1 MNRIESERGSVS
13 IWVVTSAFVMIML
26 VGIAVDLGGKVYAQ
40 QNAQDVARQAART
53 AGQEIQVPTAVRGE
67 GVAADPSA
75 GQQAAQRYLDASNMN
90 GTATVVDSDTVHI
103 TTTDTYETTFLGI
116 IGITGFTVHGEAEAR
131 IAHVVNGQ
139 ER

>member
-1 MNRIESERGSVS
+1 MQDRGSVS

-53 AGQEIQVPTAVRGE
+53 AGQEIQAPQAVRGE
-67 GVAADPSA
+67 EVVADPRA
-75 GQQAAQRYLDASNMN
+75 GQQAAQRYLDTSEMS
-90 GTATVVDSDTVHI
+90 GTATVVDSETMRI
-103 TTTDTYETTFLGI
+103 TTSDTYETKFLGI
-116 IGITGFTVHGEAEAR
+116 IGITGFTVRGEAEAR
-131 IAHVVNGQ
+131 IAHVVDGA